1 MLNAYWVSNIPEKSR
16 GACSAD
22 LEGSETS
29 TLVVLSHVNIAVTPL
44 ASPFSDIR
52 RKNNMKTIGIPS
64 IKLTINSNNRQDE
77 RKTTIYRRIKLMN
90 SSNLKHTR
98 VRRIIV

>member
-1 MLNAYWVSNIPEKSR
+1 MYVTRVLNAYWVSNIPEKSR

-44 ASPFSDIR
+44 ASPFIA
-52 RKNNMKTIGIPS
+52 T
-64 IKLTINSNNRQDE
+64 
-77 RKTTIYRRIKLMN
+77 
-90 SSNLKHTR
+90 
-98 VRRIIV
+98 